1 MERKKDWKD
10 FGTLVR
16 GRPDY
21 RRWLYCEDQ
30 EEKALWMELLDWE
43 KRISHYASQIR
54 RTPVPAEPDDVLFAR
69 SSLHIDRRIAV
80 NSFLELLFESCLRK
94 QDDETLNLLFSFLEA
109 CSGLLEQETRWCQT

>member
-1 MERKKDWKD
+1 MERKKNWKD
-10 FGTLVR
+10 FQSLVDA
-16 GRPDY
+16 RPDY

-109 CSGLLEQETRWCQT
+109 CSGLLEQETRWWQT